1 MDGRLE
7 VHHLAIRTQD
17 VDATAAFYKEV
28 LGLVELRSERPGSVW
43 LALAGNAVLMVERRL
58 AGEPSIPAGSMELV
72 AFRVT
77 DAGKTEIRDAARAR
91 GCFDGE
97 TAHTVYFRDP
107 DGRRVGVST
116 HPLIRQPDR

>member
-7 VHHLAIRTQD
+7 VHHLAIRTHE
-17 VDATAAFYKEV
+17 VAATATFYKDV
-28 LGLVELRSERPGSVW
+28 LGLIELHRRGTDSVW
-43 LALAGNAVLMVERRL
+43 LALSDATVLMVERRA
-58 AGEPSIPAGSMELV
+58 AGEPAIPAGSMDLI
-72 AFRVT
+72 AFRVS
-77 DAGKTEIRDAARAR
+77 DARKAEIRDAVKAR

-116 HPLIRQPDR
+116 HPLASER

>member
-17 VDATAAFYKEV
+17 VEATAAFYKEV
-28 LGLVELRSERPGSVW
+28 LGLVEVRSERPGSVW
-43 LALAGNAVLMVERRL
+43 LVLAGDAVLMVERRL

-72 AFRVT
+72 AFRVS
-77 DAGKTEIRDAARAR
+77 DARKAEIRETARDR

-116 HPLIRQPDR
+116 HPLAG